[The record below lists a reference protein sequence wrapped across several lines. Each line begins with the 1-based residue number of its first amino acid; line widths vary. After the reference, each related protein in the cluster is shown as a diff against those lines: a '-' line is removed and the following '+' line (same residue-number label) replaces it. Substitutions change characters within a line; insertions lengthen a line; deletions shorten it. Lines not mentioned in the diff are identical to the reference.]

1 MMKKQENKGHILV
14 KLLVSIISVSALS
27 TAALN
32 IHSNAGQK
40 VYYEDFSSMLSMQA
54 RSVFDRAM
62 YHLKLAGYANSK
74 NQEPIIIKRGARSD
88 TLIVWHNDVKIMFY
102 TAPLDGQRALFE
114 SVDGSAKKL
123 IEAVESIRFDR
134 PSFDLITI
142 ELTLNHDDRYSSR
155 GIISRSYSTTIKLE
169 NFQIG

>member
-1 MMKKQENKGHILV
+1 MKKQENKGHILV
-14 KLLVSIISVSALS
+14 KLLVSVISVSALS

-62 YHLKLAGYANSK
+62 YHLKLAGYANSQ
-74 NQEPIIIKRGARSD
+74 NQEPIIIRRGALSD
-88 TLIVWHNDVKIMFY
+88 TLIVWHNDVEIMFF
-102 TAPLDGQRALFE
+102 TAPKEDKTVLFE

-123 IEAVESIRFDR
+123 IEGVESIRFEQT
-134 PSFDLITI
+134 SFNLITI
-142 ELTLNHDDRYSSR
+142 ELTLNHDDRYSSH

-169 NFQIG
+169 NF